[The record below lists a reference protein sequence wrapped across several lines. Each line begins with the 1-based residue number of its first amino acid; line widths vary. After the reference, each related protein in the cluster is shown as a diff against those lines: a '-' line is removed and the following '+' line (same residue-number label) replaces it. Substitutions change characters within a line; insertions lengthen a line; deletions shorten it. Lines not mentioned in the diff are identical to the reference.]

1 MAASAV
7 TDVVQNGDLVYL
19 SLDGDP
25 QQSIATVYTGVKY
38 WFPTVSSSKVK
49 LRLTI
54 VDPPHATQ
62 LTEGAYVTL
71 SATEPRVGEHMR
83 LSAYRNENCYYW
95 DALETNQQWQ
105 VHSVDTNDGLV
116 HYDKG
121 LTLTNI
127 QYSPER
133 LVPKD
138 GYLTTKVLGDD
149 DSTWVITKAP

>member
-1 MAASAV
+1 MSASAL
-7 TDVVQNGDLVYL
+7 TDVVRNGDQVYL

-49 LRLTI
+49 LLLTI
-54 VDPPHATQ
+54 VDPPKSGQ

-71 SATEPRVGEHMR
+71 SATEPRVGENMR

-95 DALETNQQWQ
+95 DANGTNQQWQ
-105 VHSVDTNDGLV
+105 VHSVDSKDGLV
-116 HYDKG
+116 YYDQG

-127 QYSPER
+127 EWSPER

-138 GYLTTKVLGDD
+138 AYLTTKAIGDD
-149 DSTWVITKAP
+149 DSTWVITKAS